1 MNNLSSYCGLVDA
14 KIRPSDKDLPVLS
27 GENNKRKCTQKKY
40 SFRKY
45 FNPLYNAQMRIHLHF
60 AASRGDRSRQP
71 REVKHTY
78 LPSGLE
84 CFYWTKVCTYLTE

>member
-1 MNNLSSYCGLVDA
+1 MNKISQGRKSVRGLA
-14 KIRPSDKDLPVLS
+14 AIYSPLS
-27 GENNKRKCTQKKY
+27 GENNKHKCKKREY
-40 SFRKY
+40 SFIKD
-45 FNPLYNAQMRIHLHF
+45 FNPLCNAQMRIHLHF

-84 CFYWTKVCTYLTE
+84 CFYWTKVCI

>member
-1 MNNLSSYCGLVDA
+1 MAPSGHLSNIDEIFLIHSTNFINVIA
-14 KIRPSDKDLPVLS
+14 Q
-27 GENNKRKCTQKKY
+27 KREY
-40 SFRKY
+40 SFIKD
-45 FNPLYNAQMRIHLHF
+45 FNSLFNAQMRIHLHF

-84 CFYWTKVCTYLTE
+84 CFYWTKVCT